1 MLGKVEIWFDILIL
15 LKVFIFEIYKLYDF
29 KLN

>member
-1 MLGKVEIWFDILIL
+1 MLVKVEIWFDILIL